1 MAALP
6 ALICCERCGVHV
18 TRERWLAA
26 LKTCVHCGYHY
37 RIAPHDRI
45 GFHLDAGSFVPNAQ
59 PLQTTDPLAWV
70 DKGKPYPDTVAS
82 ARRKTGLVESV
93 LTGTARIDGRE
104 ILVGVFDFGFMG
116 GTLGSVTGEY
126 LVRLLERGCQTHQP
140 IILFTMSGGA
150 RMQEGMHSLMQMAK
164 IAVALRRYQDMGGLL
179 ITVLCDPTTG
189 GVAASIGFMGDVIVA
204 EPGALVGF
212 AGPRVIV
219 EAIGQDLPDGF
230 QSSEHRVAQGL
241 VDMVVPRSQ
250 LRDVLR
256 RCLSSAQLPSV

>member
-26 LKTCVHCGYHY
+26 LKTCVHCGYHF
-37 RIAPHDRI
+37 RIAPQDRI
-45 GFHLDAGSFVPNAQ
+45 SFHFDAGTFVPDSE
-59 PLQTTDPLAWV
+59 PLQSADPLQWV
-70 DKGKPYPDTVAS
+70 DNGKPYPSLLAA
-82 ARRKTGLVESV
+82 ARRKTALVESV
-93 LTGTARIDGRE
+93 LTGFARIENIGVR
-104 ILVGVFDFGFMG
+104 VGLFDFGFMG

-126 LVRLLERGCQTHQP
+126 LVRMLESAAKESQAV
-140 IILFTMSGGA
+140 ILFTMSGGA

-164 IAVALRRYQDMGGLL
+164 VAVALRNYQDAGGML

-189 GVAASIGFMGDVIVA
+189 GIAASIGFMGDIVIA

-219 EAIGQDLPDGF
+219 EAIGQELPEGF
-230 QSSEHRVAQGL
+230 QSAEHRVDQGL
-241 VDMVVPRSQ
+241 VDHVVERAALRTFLGQCLRSAA
-250 LRDVLR
+250 LHPV
-256 RCLSSAQLPSV
+256 